1 MINAPASKLHHF
13 SVWAV
18 ALCLAA
24 IAALA
29 VVWLMQHLTNK
40 EAALASKDYEYDVVD
55 FVRLKKESEAQTKKR
70 ERPEKPKPLEKP
82 VQKNLEVTQ
91 LDSPAPPD
99 FEFDMPDMALPS
111 GLGDGPQISPPAFG
125 LAKKTKLEPN
135 RNVMPISRVNP
146 RYPRS
151 AQKRGIEGHVVL
163 QFTITQTGTVTNIK
177 VVDSVPPQ
185 VFDAAAK
192 RALAR
197 WKFKPKVVD
206 NASVT
211 QFAEVKIN
219 FALN

>member
-13 SVWAV
+13 SVWAI
-18 ALCLAA
+18 ALCLAT

-82 VQKNLEVTQ
+82 VQKNLEVSQ
-91 LDSPAPPD
+91 LDSPASPD
-99 FEFDMPDMALPS
+99 FQFDMPDMALPS
-111 GLGDGPQISPPAFG
+111 GLSDGPQISLPAFG
-125 LAKKTKLEPN
+125 MAKTNTEPN
-135 RNVMPISRVNP
+135 RNVRPISRVNP
-146 RYPRS
+146 RYPLS
-151 AQKRGIEGHVVL
+151 AQRRGIEGYVLL
-163 QFTITQTGTVTNIK
+163 QFTITQTGAVTDIE
-177 VVDSVPPQ
+177 VVDSTPPK

-197 WKFKPKVVD
+197 WKFKPKMVD
-206 NASVT
+206 DTPVT